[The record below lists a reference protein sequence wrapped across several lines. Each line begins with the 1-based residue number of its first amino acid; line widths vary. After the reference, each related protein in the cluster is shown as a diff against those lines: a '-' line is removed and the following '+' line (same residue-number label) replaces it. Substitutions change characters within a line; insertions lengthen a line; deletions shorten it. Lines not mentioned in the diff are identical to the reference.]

1 MMKKRIIIVDDEPL
15 TRMDLSEILED
26 AGYSVV
32 GEASDGIDA
41 VELCRKEKPDLIIMD
56 IKMPLLDG
64 LSASKI
70 IQKEELSGAI
80 ILLTAYSGKEFI
92 EKATNVGVIGYLVK
106 PIDEKSL
113 LPAVEVAL
121 AKGIEFNKIKQDLK
135 ETKDKLESRKIVE
148 KAKGILMKKY
158 GLNEDDA
165 YKKIRSLSMNK
176 SCSMKDIAEMVIL
189 SDEE

>member
-1 MMKKRIIIVDDEPL
+1 MKKRIIIVDDEPL